1 VSASQCKPRKAWS
14 LVIASALVLSGLA
27 AGQQNSS
34 AQNTPPAYRQK
45 AYPLNSADSHRLEQ
59 LRDKVD
65 LPDLPPFTGKAK
77 FVSGTVEQGAK
88 GGPRYS
94 MVFEAEEPQNQVV
107 DWYDNVFRMYK
118 WNGIQKSTSSVSA
131 THKEGHFASVSTDSV
146 VNAGAHN
153 PKIHSSFTVHYQMA
167 VR

>member
-1 VSASQCKPRKAWS
+1 
-14 LVIASALVLSGLA
+14 LLTGLA
-27 AGQQNSS
+27 AGQQMSS
-34 AQNTPPAYRQK
+34 AQNTPSSYRQK
-45 AYPLNSADSHRLEQ
+45 PYQIAPEENHKLDQ

-65 LPDLPPFTGKAK
+65 LPDLPMYTGKAK

-94 MVFEAEEPQNQVV
+94 MVFEAEEPQSQVI

-131 THKEGHFASVSTDSV
+131 SHKEGHYASISSDAIVRTNVSS
-146 VNAGAHN
+146 

>member
-1 VSASQCKPRKAWS
+1 MSTAKCKHRRAWGLLASILLLA
-14 LVIASALVLSGLA
+14 GLA
-27 AGQQNSS
+27 AGQQMSS
-34 AQNTPPAYRQK
+34 AQNTPSAYRSK
-45 AYPLNSADSHRLEQ
+45 PYPIAPEENHKLDQ

-65 LPDLPPFTGKAK
+65 LPDLPTYTGKAK

-118 WNGIQKSTSSVSA
+118 WNDIQKSTSSVSA
-131 THKEGHFASVSTDSV
+131 NHKEGHYASVSTDAV
-146 VNAGAHN
+146 VRTGVNN
-153 PKIHSSFTVHYQMA
+153 PKVHSSFTVHYQMA

>member
-1 VSASQCKPRKAWS
+1 VSALQSKPRRTWS
-14 LVIASALVLSGLA
+14 LIIASALVLSGLA
-27 AGQQNSS
+27 AGQQISS
-34 AQNTPPAYRQK
+34 AQPTPPAYRQK
-45 AYPLNSADSHRLEQ
+45 PYPLNSNENHRLEK

-118 WNGIQKSTSSVSA
+118 WGSIQKSTSSVSA
-131 THKEGHFASVSTDSV
+131 THKEGHFASISTDDK
-146 VNAGAHN
+146 VNAGANN

>member
-1 VSASQCKPRKAWS
+1 VSASQSKPKRAWS
-14 LVIASALVLSGLA
+14 LFIASALVLSGLA
-27 AGQQNSS
+27 AGQQISS
-34 AQNTPPAYRQK
+34 AQNTPSAYRKNPYQ
-45 AYPLNSADSHRLEQ
+45 LNPQDSHKLDR

-94 MVFEAEEPQNQVV
+94 MVFEAEEPQNQIV

-131 THKEGHFASVSTDSV
+131 THKEGHFASVSTDAV
-146 VNAGAHN
+146 VNPGVNN
-153 PKIHSSFTVHYQMA
+153 PRIHSSFTVHYQMS

>member
-1 VSASQCKPRKAWS
+1 MSTAKCKQSRAWGIFASI
-14 LVIASALVLSGLA
+14 LLLTGLA
-27 AGQQNSS
+27 AGQQMSS
-34 AQNTPPAYRQK
+34 AQNTPSSYRQK
-45 AYPLNSADSHRLEQ
+45 PYPIAQEENHKLDQ

-65 LPDLPPFTGKAK
+65 LPDLPSYTGKAK

-94 MVFEAEEPQNQVV
+94 MVFESEEPQSQVI

-131 THKEGHFASVSTDSV
+131 NHKEGHYASISSDAVVRTGVSS
-146 VNAGAHN
+146 